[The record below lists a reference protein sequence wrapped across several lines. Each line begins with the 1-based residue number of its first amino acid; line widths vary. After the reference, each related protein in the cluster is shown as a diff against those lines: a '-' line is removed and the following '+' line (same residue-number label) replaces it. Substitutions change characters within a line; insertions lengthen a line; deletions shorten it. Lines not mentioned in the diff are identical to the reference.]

1 MAASEHPAARPTV
14 QIDDDAVRVTEWRF
28 APGATTGPHR
38 HEYDYVV
45 VPMATGRLR
54 IVTTDGESTSEL
66 VTGQAYH
73 RPAGVEHEV
82 FNANDGEFSFVE
94 VELKDRRG

>member
-1 MAASEHPAARPTV
+1 MPASEHPAARPTV
-14 QIDDDAVRVTEWRF
+14 QIDDAAVRVTEWRF

-38 HEYDYVV
+38 HKYDYVV

-54 IVTTDGESTSEL
+54 IVTADGESTSEL

-82 FNANDGEFSFVE
+82 FNANDGEFVFVE
-94 VELKDRRG
+94 VELKDRRE